1 MTTATCTLPARCDR
15 AAAAT
20 MLPAIRS
27 GIDGGAI
34 AIDGDDV
41 AQLGQ
46 AMLQLLLSARRTAT
60 ARGAAVFADRVG
72 RAAHGAGAGR
82 CRGVA
87 RSGGRAM
94 TKDEIQAIF
103 FVECDEALAAAE
115 TALDHCRD
123 GTADDETIN
132 AIFRAVHSIKGG
144 AGAFGFVALQA
155 YTHGFETLLS
165 DVRDGTVPVTDPL
178 VALMLRALDL
188 LSDHV
193 GAARDGGAA
202 PDDATLL
209 AQLAAAQTGAVA
221 AAEDAPAVPAAP
233 AAGADAGDDFAFD
246 LDAMFG
252 DIVADIAAN
261 ADWTVTVHPHADAMA
276 NGSEPLLLLRELA
289 ALGEGQAKVALDAG
303 SLPELDT
310 FDPDEG
316 YLRWTVTLP
325 GSVERAAIEEIFDF
339 IGDGCTV
346 SIEREGDEEPV
357 PVAVAPPAADLP
369 PAVSV
374 AQAGPKPVAEAVE
387 APVAPTTAPAAA
399 APSQSIRI
407 DLAKLDR
414 LIDAVG
420 ELVIAQ
426 AMMTQRLSSHNL
438 GGIEELAMLD
448 GLTRDIQESAMS
460 IRAQPIGSVFSRV
473 PRILRELEASTG
485 KKVRLELSGEATEL
499 DKTVIERLSEP
510 LTHLIRNAVDHGIE
524 PVEDRIAAGKPPEGV
539 LRLSAEHRSGRIV
552 IRIADD
558 GKGIDRPRV
567 HAKAVERGLI
577 AADAV
582 LSDEEIDNLIF
593 APGFSTA
600 QTLSNISGRGVG
612 MDVVRQNVKE
622 LGGRIAIESHPGKGS
637 VFSLAL
643 PLTLAISDGMIVT
656 VGDQTLVVPLAHVV
670 ESLRPDARDVEHLG
684 VGRSMLN
691 VRGRFI
697 PILPLEGPVGARG
710 AIADP
715 TQAVLIVVDTEAAG
729 QAALLVDTIC
739 DQRQFVIKSLD
750 THYRP
755 VAGVA
760 GATILGN
767 GRVALILDVDGLVA
781 SAVSAA
787 PPLKD
792 AA

>member
-1 MTTATCTLPARCDR
+1 MTNE
-15 AAAAT
+15 
-20 MLPAIRS
+20 
-27 GIDGGAI
+27 
-34 AIDGDDV
+34 
-41 AQLGQ
+41 
-46 AMLQLLLSARRTAT
+46 
-60 ARGAAVFADRVG
+60 
-72 RAAHGAGAGR
+72 
-82 CRGVA
+82 
-87 RSGGRAM
+87 
-94 TKDEIQAIF
+94 EIQAIF

-115 TALDHCRD
+115 TALDRCRE
-123 GTADDETIN
+123 GQADEETIN

-144 AGAFGFVALQA
+144 AGAFGFGALQA

-165 DVRDGTVPVTDPL
+165 DVRDGTVTISAPL
-178 VALMLRALDL
+178 VGLMLRALDML
-188 LSDHV
+188 GDHV
-193 GAARDGGAA
+193 GAVRDGAAA
-202 PDDATLL
+202 PNDAALL
-209 AQLAAAQTGAVA
+209 AQLAAAQTGVL
-221 AAEDAPAVPAAP
+221 AAETDEAD
-233 AAGADAGDDFAFD
+233 AAGTSAEDEFAFD
-246 LDAMFG
+246 LDAMLG
-252 DIVADIAAN
+252 DIAADISAN
-261 ADWTVTVHPHADAMA
+261 ADWIITVHPHAGALA
-276 NGSEPLLLLRELA
+276 NGGEPLLLLRELC
-289 ALGEGQAKVALDAG
+289 ALGDARVTIDDRALPDLDA
-303 SLPELDT
+303 
-310 FDPDEG
+310 FDPNEG
-316 YLRWTVTLP
+316 YLRWTVMLP
-325 GSVERAAIEEIFDF
+325 GTVERAAIEDIFDF
-339 IGDGCTV
+339 VGDGCGLTIARV
-346 SIEREGDEEPV
+346 GDEEAALVTIAQPV
-357 PVAVAPPAADLP
+357 TEIAHAPITPQVAAPVQPVVAPTPTI
-369 PAVSV
+369 
-374 AQAGPKPVAEAVE
+374 VE
-387 APVAPTTAPAAA
+387 GTTTAPATG
-399 APSQSIRI
+399 QSIRI

-426 AMMTQRLSSHNL
+426 AMMTQRLTGHNL

-485 KKVRLELSGEATEL
+485 KKVRLELAGEATEL

-524 PVEDRIAAGKPPEGV
+524 PSADRIAAGKSPEGV
-539 LRLSAEHRSGRIV
+539 LHLSAEHRSGRIV

-567 HAKAVERGLI
+567 YAKAVERGLI

-582 LSDEEIDNLIF
+582 MTDEEIDNLIF

-622 LGGRIAIESHPGKGS
+622 LGGRISIESHPGKGS
-637 VFSLAL
+637 VFTLAL

-670 ESLRPDARDVEHLG
+670 ESLRPEARDVQHLG
-684 VGRSMLN
+684 VGRAMLN

-715 TQAVLIVVDTEAAG
+715 TQAVLIIVDTEAAG

-755 VAGVA
+755 VEGVA
-760 GATILGN
+760 GATILGT
-767 GRVALILDVDGLVA
+767 GRVALIIDVDGVVA
-781 SAVSAA
+781 GAVNETS
-787 PPLKD
+787 PLKE